1 MGSGRDVDCLICVAT
16 GREGALIRGMLGGG
30 PPARGSIAGHSVVL
44 LETGVGPVN
53 AACAA
58 TRFLAQRP
66 AAALIVCGV
75 GGAYPGSG
83 LETGDVLCAQEE
95 VYGDLGADSE
105 TGFVDMQQLGF
116 PVVAADPPL
125 YNRMPLDLYPCER
138 RGVFVTRSTCTGSD
152 AAAAALRERTGGD
165 VESMEGAA
173 LVHTALLHGLPVG
186 QLRGISNPVGNR
198 DRGAWKVTEAARAAQ
213 EALLAWLET
222 SAATTR

>member
-1 MGSGRDVDCLICVAT
+1 MDCLICVAT
-16 GREGALIRGMLGGG
+16 EQEGALIRGMLGGG
-30 PPARGSIAGHSVVL
+30 TPARGSIAGHSVVL

-58 TRFLAQRP
+58 TRFLAQSP

-125 YNRMPLDLYPCER
+125 YNRLPLDLYPCER

-152 AAAAALRERTGGD
+152 AAAQG
-165 VESMEGAA
+165 
-173 LVHTALLHGLPVG
+173 
-186 QLRGISNPVGNR
+186 
-198 DRGAWKVTEAARAAQ
+198 
-213 EALLAWLET
+213 
-222 SAATTR
+222 